1 MSIFWNP
8 LAATLVGW
16 AIGLCS
22 IPTTASAQ
30 TLPELW
36 ERLAT
41 TEPTLLA
48 TMAQAQ
54 AITER
59 QNQTWAQFLPQ
70 VSASANYTRN
80 QRAYQ
85 TTGVLPTLSEERYN
99 SKGVQLNL
107 TQPLWH
113 QANPIAHRQAGAAAE
128 QAVQQMLATQQDLLG
143 KLVTAWAEDLYAQDA
158 LNTALALETA
168 ANRQL
173 LTYERGLTLGLY
185 GLSERDEAKAKRQ
198 QAIAERFAA
207 ESEQFARHTALEQLV
222 GPLPALST
230 DLVRLQTQKIP
241 YATLPPLATFT
252 NALEDNNPAIR
263 AAERALKVAHE
274 EVRKQQAQHSP
285 TLDLVAG
292 IGSTTQPAGT
302 TPNQSG
308 FKNRQDSVGLQ
319 LNVPLYAGGATSSKV
334 REALFLET
342 KARYELDAA
351 KRTALTQAS
360 QAWAQLRSAQAKLEV
375 AELAL
380 TAGLSAERLAMV
392 GQKNGT
398 KTPLDELQAKQQIE
412 TARRDGKRA
421 YYDNVIGM
429 AKLLTATGLMEE
441 DTLRDIQQR
450 LQNPSS
456 FAQIPGI
463 AATPLE
469 D

>member
-1 MSIFWNP
+1 MGLLIVP
-8 LAATLVGW
+8 AT
-16 AIGLCS
+16 S
-22 IPTTASAQ
+22 SAQ

-36 ERLAT
+36 ERVAT

-48 TMAQAQ
+48 AMAQAQ
-54 AITER
+54 AVTER
-59 QNQTWAQFLPQ
+59 QNQTRAQFLPQ
-70 VSASANYTRN
+70 VNVTANVTRN
-80 QRAYQ
+80 NRNYQ
-85 TTGVLPTLSEERYN
+85 TTGAIPVLSEERYN
-99 SKGVQLNL
+99 SQGVQLNI
-107 TQPLWH
+107 TQPLWRQTNH
-113 QANPIAHRQAGAAAE
+113 IAHRQAGAAAE

-143 KLVTAWAEDLYAQDA
+143 KLVAAWAEDLYARDA
-158 LNTALALETA
+158 LQTAHVLEIVA
-168 ANRQL
+168 SRQL
-173 LTYERGLTLGLY
+173 LTYERGMTLGLY
-185 GLSERDEAKAKRQ
+185 GLSERDEAKTKRQ

-222 GPLPALST
+222 GPLPALRA
-230 DLVRLQTQKIP
+230 DQVRLLTQKIP
-241 YATLPPLATFT
+241 YATLAPLATFT
-252 NALEDNNPAIR
+252 SAIEDNNPTIR
-263 AAERALKVAHE
+263 AADQAVQVAQE
-274 EVRKQQAQHSP
+274 EVRKQQAQHGP

-292 IGSTTQPAGT
+292 IGRTAQPAGT

-308 FKNRQDSVGLQ
+308 YKNRLDNVGLQ
-319 LNVPLYAGGATSSKV
+319 LNVPLYTGGASSSKV
-334 REALFLET
+334 REALSLET

-351 KRTALTQAS
+351 KRSALSQAS

-380 TAGLSAERLAMV
+380 TAGQSAERLAII

-429 AKLLTATGLMEE
+429 AKLLTANGLIKE

-450 LQNPSS
+450 LHSPWP

-463 AATPLE
+463 VANPM
-469 D
+469 DD